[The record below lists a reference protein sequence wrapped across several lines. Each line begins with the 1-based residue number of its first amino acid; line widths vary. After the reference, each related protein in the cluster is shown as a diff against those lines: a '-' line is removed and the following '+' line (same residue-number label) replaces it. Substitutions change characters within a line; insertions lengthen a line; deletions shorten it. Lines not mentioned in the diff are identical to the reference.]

1 MPWDA
6 HCRQRPPAR
15 VRGGNVSQSKVMLLS
30 SFLGGIGTEGK
41 AARTMNATA
50 SSGGR
55 NPCRNDGIGDF
66 TSTLGGVLRSL
77 FDM

>member
-1 MPWDA
+1 
-6 HCRQRPPAR
+6 
-15 VRGGNVSQSKVMLLS
+15 MLLS
-30 SFLGGIGTEGK
+30 SFSGGIGTEGK

-55 NPCRNDGIGDF
+55 NPCRNDRIGDF